1 MPGALLH
8 LAWGCCAG
16 LCRPGSPLAR
26 LVVMAGYK
34 KFKMPGVIIHLARS
48 TGVLGSWWAPFVV
61 GIVRRC
67 GHCVG
72 VWVYHWRARSI
83 CRGSWRA
90 LFVHCWRC
98 SLLWPLHRCVGS
110 PLACRARL
118 SRVCWVCR
126 GCAGFVAGV
135 LGWVH
140 CCRGRDHSLLALFIA
155 VAIAQVCWVHR

>member
-48 TGVLGSWWAPFVV
+48 TGGHHSLLALFVVVAIAWVCGFTTGEPGPFVAGVLGLLLACCGGHCSCIVGVV
-61 GIVRRC
+61 RCC
-67 GHCVG
+67 GHCTG
-72 VWVYHWRARSI
+72 VWVHRWRA
-83 CRGSWRA
+83 G
-90 LFVHCWRC
+90 
-98 SLLWPLHRCVGS
+98 P
-110 PLACRARL
+110 
-118 SRVCWVCR
+118 VCH